1 MASQPAEPPQYSQ
14 GLSVKDEASNLIKT
28 LIKTKIQQLCHSYG
42 AKLEED
48 HSPRLRILLEEIK
61 KTSDEFNTAKQNLFN
76 ELEDVLPSLQV
87 QPDFLDNM
95 PSPFHG
101 LDQVLSAV
109 ELLSTNFRVAAVSTT
124 GAAFGH
130 CDALRG
136 SKRRHPDGLGTL
148 QGDAHPKK
156 TKLEGPNYDYS
167 INPKSFSQY
176 VGLIVPKS
184 TFEPFRQDPE
194 LFNADAPSTCED
206 EGLAEV
212 DTGGYKCGIDEPES
226 EALPRRSL
234 RRRPQPS
241 YADMAKGLI
250 QPQTVT
256 SESHVKSLKTTS
268 GVSFRSSGSEY
279 NTCPALEAGKILQV
293 DVGYIVTER
302 LGVPASYRDST
313 ARIAILSIAIHDLS
327 RRCKYFFPGWITDI
341 VDRFRSQGDR
351 RAQWVLAGRLVR
363 IWPVECTFLVI
374 SPRTQRIENIVK
386 HAAREEIHAVRCAE
400 RQLAP
405 IGMYQVCAVRRVQI
419 NILHLH
425 RAPGRRLVQRRVP
438 RVEVVPGVV
447 GDVVGALRLVHPE
460 QPHAAAGIRDR
471 HADVAARDRVGPVG
485 DPVRV
490 DLAPQHPD

>member
-42 AKLEED
+42 AKFEED

-130 CDALRG
+130 CLENYRRVSSLSSSDLTPSVSLAEISGTAVATGTLQNTSNHSTSLSPLIDGINNEKGDALRG

-156 TKLEGPNYDYS
+156 TKLEDPNYDYS

-184 TFEPFRQDPE
+184 TFEPFRQEPE

-212 DTGGYKCGIDEPES
+212 DTGGYECGIDEPES

-241 YADMAKGLI
+241 YANMAKGLI

-279 NTCPALEAGKILQV
+279 KPFGHTGEWP
-293 DVGYIVTER
+293 
-302 LGVPASYRDST
+302 
-313 ARIAILSIAIHDLS
+313 
-327 RRCKYFFPGWITDI
+327 RR
-341 VDRFRSQGDR
+341 S
-351 RAQWVLAGRLVR
+351 
-363 IWPVECTFLVI
+363 
-374 SPRTQRIENIVK
+374 
-386 HAAREEIHAVRCAE
+386 
-400 RQLAP
+400 AP
-405 IGMYQVCAVRRVQI
+405 K
-419 NILHLH
+419 
-425 RAPGRRLVQRRVP
+425 
-438 RVEVVPGVV
+438 
-447 GDVVGALRLVHPE
+447 
-460 QPHAAAGIRDR
+460 
-471 HADVAARDRVGPVG
+471 
-485 DPVRV
+485 
-490 DLAPQHPD
+490 